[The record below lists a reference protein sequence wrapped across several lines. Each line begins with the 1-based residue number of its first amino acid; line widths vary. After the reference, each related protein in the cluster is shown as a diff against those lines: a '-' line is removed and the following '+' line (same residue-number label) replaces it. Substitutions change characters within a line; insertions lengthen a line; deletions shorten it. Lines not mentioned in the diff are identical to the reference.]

1 MYVDVPRKPTRAH
14 IAQQNTINYVHFLSL
29 PDLALTTCPES
40 VGVLNVMQS
49 THSIFEMDW

>member
-29 PDLALTTCPES
+29 PT
-40 VGVLNVMQS
+40 
-49 THSIFEMDW
+49 